1 MRNRFDNELD
11 ILNQNLIKMGA
22 FCEHAISLAMK
33 CFEENE
39 AVTVEEV
46 KSIEI
51 KIDEFEHEIERQCL
65 KLFLHEQPVARDLR
79 IISSA
84 LKMITDL
91 ERIGD
96 QAVDIA
102 DLSQYVNTINPHV
115 ETMAQEAIKM
125 LTNSINSFVNHDLE
139 LASKTISQ
147 DDIVDALFLQVR
159 YDIINILKLESEHE
173 KQALDTLMIA
183 KYLERIADH
192 AVNVSEWVVFS
203 ITGLHKG
210 ESYDSYIGR

>member
-1 MRNRFDNELD
+1 MRNKFDNELD
-11 ILNQNLIKMGA
+11 LLNQNLIKMGA
-22 FCEHAISLAMK
+22 LCEHAILLAMK

-39 AVTVEEV
+39 TVTVDEV
-46 KSIEI
+46 KSVEI

-65 KLFLHEQPVARDLR
+65 KLFLHEQPVAKDLR
-79 IISSA
+79 IISSIM
-84 LKMITDL
+84 KMITDL

-96 QAVDIA
+96 QSVDIA
-102 DLSQYVNTINPHV
+102 YLSQYTNTINPHV
-115 ETMAQEAIKM
+115 KVMAQEAIKM
-125 LTNSINSFVNHDLE
+125 LTNAINSFVNHDLE

-147 DDIVDALFLQVR
+147 DDIVDDLFLQVR
-159 YDIINILKLESEHE
+159 CEIINILKLESEHE
-173 KQALDTLMIA
+173 EQALDTLMIA

-210 ESYDSYIGR
+210 ECYDSYIGR

>member
-115 ETMAQEAIKM
+115 KTMAQEAIKM

>member
-1 MRNRFDNELD
+1 MRNRFDNELQE
-11 ILNQNLIKMGA
+11 LNQNMIKMGA
-22 FCEHAISLAMK
+22 LCEHAISLAMK

-39 AVTVEEV
+39 TVMVKEV
-46 KSIEI
+46 KDIEI
-51 KIDEFEHEIERQCL
+51 RIDEFEHEIERKCL
-65 KLFLHEQPVARDLR
+65 RLLLHEQPVAKDLR
-79 IISSA
+79 VISSI

-96 QAVDIA
+96 QSVDIA
-102 DLSQYVNTINPHV
+102 DLSKYTKTLNPHIKV
-115 ETMAQEAIKM
+115 MAKEAIAM
-125 LTNSINSFVNHDLE
+125 LSAAIDSFVKHDLE
-139 LASKTISQ
+139 LASKTILQ
-147 DDIVDALFLQVR
+147 DDVVDGLFRQVR
-159 YDIINILKLESEHE
+159 CDIITILKSEIEHE
-173 KQALDTLMIA
+173 EQALDTLMIA

>member
-1 MRNRFDNELD
+1 MRNKFDNELD
-11 ILNQNLIKMGA
+11 LLNQNLIKMGA
-22 FCEHAISLAMK
+22 LCEHAILLAMK

-39 AVTVEEV
+39 NVTVDEV
-46 KSIEI
+46 KSVEI

-65 KLFLHEQPVARDLR
+65 KLFLHEQPVAKDLR
-79 IISSA
+79 IISSIM
-84 LKMITDL
+84 KMITDL

-96 QAVDIA
+96 QSVDIA
-102 DLSQYVNTINPHV
+102 YLSQYTSTINPHV
-115 ETMAQEAIKM
+115 KVMAQEAIKM
-125 LTNSINSFVNHDLE
+125 LTNAINSFVNHDLE

-147 DDIVDALFLQVR
+147 DDIVDDLFLQVR
-159 YDIINILKLESEHE
+159 CEIINILKLESEHE
-173 KQALDTLMIA
+173 EQALDTLMIA

-210 ESYDSYIGR
+210 GSYDSYIGR